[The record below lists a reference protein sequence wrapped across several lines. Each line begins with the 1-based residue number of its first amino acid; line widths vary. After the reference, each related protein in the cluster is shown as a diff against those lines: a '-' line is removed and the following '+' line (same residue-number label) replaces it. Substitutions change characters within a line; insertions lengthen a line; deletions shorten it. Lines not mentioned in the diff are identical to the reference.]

1 MKHEQQQQLAALV
14 QQGRLA
20 DALTGLL
27 AQELPPGI
35 RQEALAIQARHQR
48 LRSQRRLGILQFS
61 EDTITENQISA
72 SLLELIQ
79 FPADQPFPA
88 AQSIDTR
95 IPLRAIWWK
104 RISAA
109 ALLLGMLAA
118 LTTIAVNAGHLL
130 GGPDHAP
137 DLNTVTVLVHGPSG
151 PEERILPSRGN
162 VTLLY
167 GDALVTQQ
175 TNEKGEATFKQID
188 DRFFEPDARVQV
200 LFHDPREEPYRAM
213 VKDSLYRLERGKAIL
228 LPVELRGLDV
238 LRGTVANALTRMP
251 LDSVRVSVLGTAT
264 FTNTFGEFTLHI
276 PAEDQAPFQTV
287 RAHKTGYAPWLQHE
301 VAMQTKQSLDLT
313 LSPLQKEE

>member
-1 MKHEQQQQLAALV
+1 MKHEHQQELAALV

-95 IPLRAIWWK
+95 IPLRALWWK
-104 RISAA
+104 RTSAA

-130 GGPDHAP
+130 GSPDP
-137 DLNTVTVLVHGPSG
+137 DPALNTVTVLVHGPSG
-151 PEERILPSRGN
+151 PEERILPGRGN

-175 TNEKGEATFKQID
+175 TNDKGEATFKQID
-188 DRFFEPDARVQV
+188 DHFFEPDARVQV
-200 LFHDPREEPYRAM
+200 LFHDPKEEPYRAM
-213 VKDSLYRLERGKAIL
+213 AQDSLYKLERGKAIL
-228 LPVELRGLDV
+228 LPVELQGLDV
-238 LRGTVANALTRMP
+238 LRGRVDDALAGRP
-251 LDSVRVSVLGTAT
+251 LDSVRVSILGHAAYTDA
-264 FTNTFGEFTLHI
+264 FGFFLLRI
-276 PAEDQAPFQTV
+276 PKEDQQKFQAV
-287 RAHKTGYAPWLQHE
+287 HADKPGYKSGTWPK
-301 VAMQTKQSLDLT
+301 V
-313 LSPLQKEE
+313 PLQTYEEAHFQLTPQR

>member
-1 MKHEQQQQLAALV
+1 MKHEQQQQLAAFV

-88 AQSIDTR
+88 AQSIDAR

-109 ALLLGMLAA
+109 ALLLGMFAA

-130 GGPDHAP
+130 GDPNDDP

-213 VKDSLYRLERGKAIL
+213 VKDSLYKLERGKAIL

-238 LRGTVANALTRMP
+238 LRGTVADFDTGEP
-251 LDSVRVSVLGTAT
+251 LDSVRVRMHGIVVYTDKW
-264 FTNTFGEFTLHI
+264 GEFVLNI
-276 PAEDQAPFQTV
+276 PNQVQEKFQTV
-287 RAHKTGYAPWLQHE
+287 IATKDGYETW
-301 VAMQTKQSLDLT
+301 MQTEVPVQTAHEAFIRLK
-313 LSPLQKEE
+313 PIKKK